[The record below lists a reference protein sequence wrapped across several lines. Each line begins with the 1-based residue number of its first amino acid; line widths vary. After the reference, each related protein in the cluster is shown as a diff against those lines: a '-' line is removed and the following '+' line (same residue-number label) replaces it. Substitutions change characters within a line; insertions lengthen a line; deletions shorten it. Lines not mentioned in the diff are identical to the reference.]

1 MVNEQYPQREHK
13 VINTH
18 QTGANSS
25 EGAAAAVVAIEISSA
40 STDNTNVSPFADG
53 DHNHTL
59 AAAAAADGD
68 EFANIGEAIK
78 TATTVATAVAAPGT
92 GSPA

>member
-18 QTGANSS
+18 QTGASS
-25 EGAAAAVVAIEISSA
+25 SDGAAAAVVAIEISSA
-40 STDNTNVSPFADG
+40 STDDTNLSPI
-53 DHNHTL
+53 
-59 AAAAAADGD
+59 AADGD

>member
-18 QTGANSS
+18 QTGASS
-25 EGAAAAVVAIEISSA
+25 SDGATAAVVAIEISSA
-40 STDNTNVSPFADG
+40 STDDTNVSPVAG

-59 AAAAAADGD
+59 VAAAAADGD